1 MYLLHILCFGDLGGK
16 FEIQPFG
23 QMVPERRD
31 IPLPEPDRASFSQVC
46 GSTCREARA
55 SFSRVCAST
64 CREARARGSNFLVA
78 GADCTF

>member
-16 FEIQPFG
+16 FEIRPFG

-31 IPLPEPDRASFSQVC
+31 IPLPEPD
-46 GSTCREARA
+46 RA